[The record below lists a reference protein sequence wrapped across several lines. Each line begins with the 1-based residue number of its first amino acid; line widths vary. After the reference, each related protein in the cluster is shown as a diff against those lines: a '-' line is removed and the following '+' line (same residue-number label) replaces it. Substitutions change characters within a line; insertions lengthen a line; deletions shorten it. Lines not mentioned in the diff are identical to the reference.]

1 MGTLTAEFDNGI
13 SEVFS
18 IITTENGLWNTT
30 NVYIQNATSLE
41 LINCKYAVAHRLYIA
56 YIGVMSVIGV
66 VGNILVIAVYAVKRK
81 ASAHKVITIS
91 LALSDLS
98 VSSAVIPFEI
108 IEKRFH
114 FSMLTSATCKLWIT
128 LSYLFI
134 TYSAL
139 IIIVLSIDR
148 HRRVCYPFKIQ
159 FTSKVAVLHVI
170 AAGIT
175 STLIAF
181 PNALIWNSRDFLL
194 DMNIEGHVCVTE
206 TSTNNTDL
214 PTVYNGIL
222 LVVSL
227 IIVIYLI
234 VVYASIWKTLLSHV
248 RYINRFK
255 CDSSKRRSSSTTY
268 ENAVEHTASCRVTII
283 AFTVVTVFIL
293 SYLPSTVMKLLDTRT
308 EWDIQDTDST
318 NNHFLHIFA
327 RSSCYLN
334 HIANPLIYTM
344 MDSHFRQDCKNIIIE
359 LFCFR
364 QRDK

>member
-1 MGTLTAEFDNGI
+1 MGTLTTEFDNGI
-13 SEVFS
+13 SEEFSVF
-18 IITTENGLWNTT
+18 TTENGLWNTT
-30 NVYIQNATSLE
+30 SVYMQSATSLE
-41 LINCKYAVAHRLYIA
+41 LISCKYAVAHLLYIA
-56 YIGVMSVIGV
+56 YIGVISVIGV

-81 ASAHKVITIS
+81 ASANKVITIS

-98 VSSAVIPFEI
+98 VSGAVIPFEI

-114 FSMLTSATCKLWIT
+114 FSMLTSVTCKLWIT
-128 LSYLFI
+128 LSHLFI
-134 TYSAL
+134 TYSGL

-148 HRRVCYPFKIQ
+148 HRRVCYPFKTQ

-170 AAGIT
+170 A
-175 STLIAF
+175 F
-181 PNALIWNSRDFLL
+181 PNALIWNSRYFLL

-234 VVYASIWKTLLSHV
+234 VVYASIKKTLLSHV

-255 CDSSKRRSSSTTY
+255 CDSNKRRRSSTTY
-268 ENAVEHTASCRVTII
+268 ENAVEHTSSCRVTII

-293 SYLPSTVMKLLDTRT
+293 SYLPSTIMKLLDTRT

-318 NNHFLHIFA
+318 NDHFLHIFA
-327 RSSCYLN
+327 RSSVYLN
-334 HIANPLIYTM
+334 HIANPLIYTV
-344 MDSHFRQDCKNIIIE
+344 MDSNFRQDCKNIIIE
-359 LFCFR
+359 LFCLR